1 MGLDDYYQE
10 RGWDIER
17 GIPTERKLV
26 ELGLDDYLHI
36 AK

>member
-1 MGLDDYYQE
+1 MGLDDCCQE
-10 RGWDIER
+10 RGWDIDR

-26 ELGLDDYLHI
+26 ELGLDDYLHT